1 MFGGLLRSRYAPHTG
16 GPVGVSSFLPTASEE
31 VMPPLPV
38 WDMVSSGACSCEAL
52 KQYWPVAVL
61 YPGSSMLGSAIV
73 CPPARRFAG
82 TDCVT
87 SKQELVSG
95 CLVKACFCFRS
106 IFCATQSS

>member
-52 KQYWPVAVL
+52 K
-61 YPGSSMLGSAIV
+61 
-73 CPPARRFAG
+73 ARALNYLNPLM
-82 TDCVT
+82 TPDDPLMT
-87 SKQELVSG
+87 LDDP
-95 CLVKACFCFRS
+95 
-106 IFCATQSS
+106 